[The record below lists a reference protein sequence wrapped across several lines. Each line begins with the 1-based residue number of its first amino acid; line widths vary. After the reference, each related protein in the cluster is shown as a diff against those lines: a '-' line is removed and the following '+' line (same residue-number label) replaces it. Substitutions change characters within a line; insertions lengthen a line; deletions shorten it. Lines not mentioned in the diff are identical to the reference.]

1 VIEPRSTGPD
11 GDAPEPE
18 TTPPDGGPP
27 AAGVFSLDRPASGLY
42 LVAWLLTGI
51 GLATLII
58 AVISTA
64 GARGQLAMAG
74 LAAMSIGLAAACG
87 SQVVERRVSRP
98 EAAYRGPSP
107 VLGFFTAAVLSG
119 SAAVV
124 LGIAGFLDPAAGS
137 GFLLGLLVVAA
148 GYVAVIVF
156 FVVRTGAL
164 TWVQMGWPAGAGRV
178 SRLLS
183 DAGFGLI
190 VTVPVL
196 VPVLLG
202 AGILASILDVQPT
215 GRIPPVEGV
224 TATVLVVLGAAVVA
238 PVAEEIFFRGF
249 ALSAWQRDLGPRS
262 ALIRSAVFFA
272 LVHIA
277 NVGGATFGD
286 AAREAILQVAVIV
299 PLGFVLGWAYQRRGI
314 GASIAG
320 HIGYNGTLLVLAALA
335 GQLGGGA
342 PA

>member
-1 VIEPRSTGPD
+1 MIEPRSTGPD

-124 LGIAGFLDPAAGS
+124 LGIADSSIPQRGRASCWDCWWSRRATSRSSSSSSSGPA
-137 GFLLGLLVVAA
+137 
-148 GYVAVIVF
+148 
-156 FVVRTGAL
+156 
-164 TWVQMGWPAGAGRV
+164 P
-178 SRLLS
+178 
-183 DAGFGLI
+183 
-190 VTVPVL
+190 
-196 VPVLLG
+196 
-202 AGILASILDVQPT
+202 
-215 GRIPPVEGV
+215 
-224 TATVLVVLGAAVVA
+224 
-238 PVAEEIFFRGF
+238 
-249 ALSAWQRDLGPRS
+249 
-262 ALIRSAVFFA
+262 
-272 LVHIA
+272 
-277 NVGGATFGD
+277 
-286 AAREAILQVAVIV
+286 
-299 PLGFVLGWAYQRRGI
+299 
-314 GASIAG
+314 
-320 HIGYNGTLLVLAALA
+320 
-335 GQLGGGA
+335 
-342 PA
+342 